1 MTLRRPKHGPS
12 IFGSIFKACLLIIV
26 LKSSSL
32 WANNDQL
39 SITIEAAGGG
49 QETYYLGSQGATNL
63 DGLNYPYAILLS
75 KSDFNENQPLGAQS
89 ITLSVLDPDIGDEHE
104 FGLVDAEGGEDN
116 HMFTLVGNE
125 LRSNATYDFEAKNS
139 YSVLISATDISGLSV
154 AKVFTITINDDRS
167 EDFDNDGLTEAQ
179 EEDSYG
185 TSDLNPDSDNDGL
198 VDGPEVNI
206 HNTNP
211 AVADTDADGM
221 PDGWE
226 HTYSL
231 NPLANEA
238 AADADGDQ
246 LSNST
251 EFQRGTNPREI
262 DTDKDGFSDYA
273 EVLDGK
279 DPTDRTSLPLPS
291 PGVPQKMNYA
301 GVIEVDNSPF
311 SGNGLFKFAFTESN
325 GTVLW
330 TNDGTGGNGT
340 EPTGAVTVAV
350 SNGRYSLA
358 LGDVSLA
365 NMRALPSS
373 VFTRNDVCL
382 KVWFSDGQ
390 GFELLSPDRVVGS
403 VAYSMVSGWAT
414 NSLTARELSRPP
426 EILGV
431 APSGLADASYVQSLY
446 LISGPSNQTISFKI
460 RSLDPAT
467 SYSVTGLPD
476 GLSLNA
482 ALGVITGTLPTT
494 AGSHEVTLQASN
506 AYGSGNS
513 FTLYIVAE

>member
-1 MTLRRPKHGPS
+1 M
-12 IFGSIFKACLLIIV
+12 
-26 LKSSSL
+26 
-32 WANNDQL
+32 
-39 SITIEAAGGG
+39 
-49 QETYYLGSQGATNL
+49 
-63 DGLNYPYAILLS
+63 
-75 KSDFNENQPLGAQS
+75 
-89 ITLSVLDPDIGDEHE
+89 
-104 FGLVDAEGGEDN
+104 
-116 HMFTLVGNE
+116 
-125 LRSNATYDFEAKNS
+125 
-139 YSVLISATDISGLSV
+139 
-154 AKVFTITINDDRS
+154 
-167 EDFDNDGLTEAQ
+167 
-179 EEDSYG
+179 
-185 TSDLNPDSDNDGL
+185 
-198 VDGPEVNI
+198 
-206 HNTNP
+206 
-211 AVADTDADGM
+211 
-221 PDGWE
+221 
-226 HTYSL
+226 
-231 NPLANEA
+231 
-238 AADADGDQ
+238 
-246 LSNST
+246 
-251 EFQRGTNPREI
+251 
-262 DTDKDGFSDYA
+262 
-273 EVLDGK
+273 
-279 DPTDRTSLPLPS
+279 
-291 PGVPQKMNYA
+291 
-301 GVIEVDNSPF
+301 DNSPF
-311 SGNGLFKFAFTESN
+311 SGNGLFKFAFAESN

-340 EPTGAVTVAV
+340 EPTGAVTVTV

-373 VFTRNDVCL
+373 VFTRNDVRL

-446 LISGPSNQTISFKI
+446 LISGPSNQSISFKI

-467 SYSVTGLPD
+467 SYSVTGLPN

-513 FTLYIVAE
+513 FTLYLVAE